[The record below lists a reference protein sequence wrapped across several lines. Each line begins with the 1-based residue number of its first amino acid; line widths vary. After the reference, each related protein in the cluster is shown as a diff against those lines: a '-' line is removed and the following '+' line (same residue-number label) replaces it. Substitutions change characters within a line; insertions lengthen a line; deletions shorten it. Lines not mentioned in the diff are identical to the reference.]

1 MNTGTAPRATPD
13 PLSDIYLRM
22 HGQIRRFVASRIP
35 DPEQAE
41 DLVHDVFLQV
51 HDRIGSLRNSEKL
64 DAWIYQITRNRIA
77 DHYRRQSR
85 KADPEMPDYLARP
98 EKRDELMKQL
108 EPDLRDMI
116 QQLPARYRDVLLLTE
131 LEDLPHRV
139 VAGRLQI
146 SVSAV
151 KSRVLRGRAMLKEQ
165 LMKCCHFEFDR
176 EGRVMDYEPRR
187 FCPDCVM
194 NDTFDAT

>member
-98 EKRDELMKQL
+98 EKRDELMKAAGAR
-108 EPDLRDMI
+108 PSGHDPPASGSGTAMCCC
-116 QQLPARYRDVLLLTE
+116 LPNWRTCRTE
-131 LEDLPHRV
+131 
-139 VAGRLQI
+139 
-146 SVSAV
+146 
-151 KSRVLRGRAMLKEQ
+151 
-165 LMKCCHFEFDR
+165 
-176 EGRVMDYEPRR
+176 
-187 FCPDCVM
+187 
-194 NDTFDAT
+194 